1 MELMVNGKNSS
12 PGMLHLPSAPFTP
25 FRVLDKC
32 HVAKKDSMVQIKNK
46 QNISFINL
54 KKKEK
59 KWNTRFSSLLLSY
72 HSSSSSIPSPPPLPP
87 AVTLATMPPD
97 AAIYICQHIFPFCR

>member
-59 KWNTRFSSLLLSY
+59 K
-72 HSSSSSIPSPPPLPP
+72 
-87 AVTLATMPPD
+87 
-97 AAIYICQHIFPFCR
+97 